1 MEQVDILIIGGGMAG
16 AALAH
21 AFDGDESVVLLE
33 AEADCGLHATARMA
47 ALYSETYGNHAT
59 RALTVASGPFLRQ
72 PPEGFI
78 DGPILSPRS
87 ILHVARADQ
96 LETLAARLM
105 AMQAQVPSVNPLT
118 GPECRTLA
126 PLLRPGYAAAGI
138 LEPAGYDIDV
148 DRLQQAYLQH
158 ARAKGVRIVTNAAVT
173 RLTQDKDGWLVE
185 SGAGRWQARIVV
197 NAAGAWADHVAEC
210 AGLQPLGLQ
219 ALRQTAALIDAP
231 EGLDLAHLPF
241 IADIDGGFYLTPSG
255 GKLLVSPADETP
267 VPPGDAQPEDPD
279 IAVALERVTRACELD
294 HVQQG
299 RAWAGLRTF
308 APDRTPV
315 IGFDPLAPGFFWV
328 AGLGGHGVQT
338 APAVAALA
346 TALFRGRD
354 IPDRMR
360 GLGLSMAEISPARLR
375 EAGHG

>member
-33 AEADCGLHATARMA
+33 AEADCGLHATARTA

-72 PPEGFI
+72 PPEGLV
-78 DGPILSPRS
+78 DSPILSPRS

-96 LETLAARLM
+96 MEAFAARLIE
-105 AMQAQVPSVNPLT
+105 MQALVPTISPLT

-126 PLLRPGYAAAGI
+126 PLLREGYAAAGI

-148 DRLQQAYLQH
+148 DRLQQAYLRH
-158 ARAKGVRIVTNAAVT
+158 ARARGVRIITKAPVARMTAHGG
-173 RLTQDKDGWLVE
+173 GWQVE
-185 SGAGRWQARIVV
+185 SGAGQWQARIVI
-197 NAAGAWADHVAEC
+197 NAAGAWADQVAEC
-210 AGLQPLGLQ
+210 AGLPPLGLQ
-219 ALRQTAALIDAP
+219 AMRQTAALIDAP
-231 EGLDLAHLPF
+231 EGLDLVHLPF
-241 IADIDGGFYLTPSG
+241 IADIEAGFYLTPSG

-294 HVQQG
+294 HVRQG
-299 RAWAGLRTF
+299 QAWAGLRTF

-315 IGFDPLAPGFFWV
+315 IGFDPAAPSFFWV

-360 GLGLSMAEISPARLR
+360 GLGLSVAEISPARLR